1 MLHDVSD
8 IVSSEPDRF
17 RERTEDSYE
26 SMYTCSFAHV
36 MGMRS
41 NLLQLFDRRYL
52 HAAVMQQKIEE
63 DLKKTF
69 QKLNDS
75 QTEVGN

>member
-1 MLHDVSD
+1 MVVMMHDVSD

-41 NLLQLFDRRYL
+41 NLLQLFDMRYL
-52 HAAVMQQKIEE
+52 HAAVMQQ
-63 DLKKTF
+63 DLKKTL